1 MCLYP
6 RGAVP
11 SLHLQLH
18 TQLLPCGRVVHA
30 KEDFCFFFHS
40 LLVPELNSCRELAV
54 ISS

>member
-30 KEDFCFFFHS
+30 KEDFWVFFIPS
-40 LLVPELNSCRELAV
+40 LYLS
-54 ISS
+54 